1 LVNFIRKTVNIHP
14 SIDKIIRLV
23 QIRFLKIGYD
33 YDYSSALNNVVAAT
47 MFLGLARGDPDA
59 QIVRNVRRFAAT
71 METEEISEEI
81 LERYEEY
88 LRKIDLLL
96 KSDKDSN
103 V

>member
-1 LVNFIRKTVNIHP
+1 
-14 SIDKIIRLV
+14 
-23 QIRFLKIGYD
+23 
-33 YDYSSALNNVVAAT
+33 